1 MSERIEIVVGA
12 AGFKQRLDEFL
23 FGRFG
28 ELSKMYL
35 RELVKNEK
43 CEVNGRAENVGHRLR
58 ENDFIEIE
66 LDLARQTSM
75 RPEAMELDIVFEDD
89 DLIVVNKAAGVLVH
103 PTNYDRSGTL
113 LNGMAFYLNR
123 PIADRGLRIADSSS
137 PDCGGIGDDFPGIEL
152 LLSTSDAEPVVEQK
166 SAIRNPNSAIIRPG
180 LIHRLDRQTSGLI
193 VIAKNQR
200 SHKRMTKNFQQRY
213 VQKHY
218 LAMVDGVVA
227 DDAGTISASIGRY
240 GDLKHWDVKEGAKE
254 SETHF
259 RVLRRDAD
267 RTLLELQPVT
277 GRTNQLRI
285 HCAHIGHPIV
295 GDVDRGGSEHER
307 LCLHAWKLSFRHPS
321 TQQQVELTCEPADAF
336 HHDAML
342 IRQSSATRS

>member
-1 MSERIEIVVGA
+1 MLESDCRDIIVTMSERVEIVVGS

-23 FGRFG
+23 FGHFG

-35 RELVKNEK
+35 REIVKDEK
-43 CEVNGRAENVGHRLR
+43 CEVNGRPENVGHRLR

-75 RPEAMELDIVFEDD
+75 RPEEMELDIIFEDA

-103 PTNYDRSGTL
+103 PTNFDRSGTL
-113 LNGMAFYLNR
+113 LNGLSYYLNLAA
-123 PIADRGLRIADSSS
+123 PDIA
-137 PDCGGIGDDFPGIEL
+137 
-152 LLSTSDAEPVVEQK
+152 V
-166 SAIRNPNSAIIRPG
+166 RPG

-193 VIAKNQR
+193 VIAKNHW
-200 SHKRMTKNFQQRY
+200 SHKKMTRYFQQRY
-213 VQKHY
+213 VQKWY
-218 LAMVDGVVA
+218 LALVDGVVA
-227 DDAGTISASIGRY
+227 DDEGTISAAIGRY
-240 GDLKHWDVKEGAKE
+240 GDLKHWDVMEDGKE
-254 SETHF
+254 SETHY

-267 RTLLELQPVT
+267 KTLLELRPVT

-285 HCAHIGHPIV
+285 HCSHIGHPIV
-295 GDVDRGGSEHER
+295 GDVGRGGSEHNR

-321 TQQQVELTCEPADAF
+321 THEQLELTCEPADAF
-336 HHDAML
+336 HHDAIL

>member
-1 MSERIEIVVGA
+1 MSERVEIVVPNT
-12 AGFKQRLDEFL
+12 GFKQRLDEFL

-43 CEVNGRAENVGHRLR
+43 CEVNGRPENVGHRLR

-75 RPEAMELDIVFEDD
+75 RPQEMELDIVFEDS

-103 PTNYDRSGTL
+103 PTNYDRTGTL
-113 LNGMAFYLNR
+113 LNGLSFYLNR
-123 PIADRGLRIADSSS
+123 SVPTASAVGAVDESLPPADA
-137 PDCGGIGDDFPGIEL
+137 GGTDL
-152 LLSTSDAEPVVEQK
+152 
-166 SAIRNPNSAIIRPG
+166 IRPG

-218 LAMVDGVVA
+218 LALVDGVVA

-267 RTLLELQPVT
+267 KTLLELQPVT

-295 GDVDRGGSEHER
+295 GDIDRGGSEHER

-321 TQQQVELTCEPADAF
+321 TQQQVELESPITF
-336 HHDAML
+336 
-342 IRQSSATRS
+342 

>member
-1 MSERIEIVVGA
+1 MLESATHDIIKAMSERVEIVVGA

-23 FGRFG
+23 FGHFG

-35 RELVKNEK
+35 REIVKDEK
-43 CEVNGRAENVGHRLR
+43 CEVNGRPENVGHRLR

-75 RPEAMELDIVFEDD
+75 RPEAMELDVVFEDA

-103 PTNYDRSGTL
+103 PTNFDRSGTL
-113 LNGMAFYLNR
+113 LNGLSFYLN
-123 PIADRGLRIADSSS
+123 PKAEPNALAVGKVVESS
-137 PDCGGIGDDFPGIEL
+137 PPA
-152 LLSTSDAEPVVEQK
+152 DAAG
-166 SAIRNPNSAIIRPG
+166 SAVRPG

-200 SHKRMTKNFQQRY
+200 SHKKMTRYFQQRY
-213 VQKHY
+213 VQKWY
-218 LAMVDGVVA
+218 LALVDGVVA
-227 DDAGTISASIGRY
+227 DDEGTIDVSIGRFFE
-240 GDLKHWDVKEGAKE
+240 LKQWDVKEDGKK

-259 RVLRRDAD
+259 RVLRRDSD
-267 RTLLELQPVT
+267 KTLLELQPVT

-295 GDVDRGGSEHER
+295 GDVGRGGSEHDR
-307 LCLHAWKLSFRHPS
+307 LCLHAWKIAFRHPG
-321 TQQQVELTCEPADAF
+321 TQADIALEAAPGSDF
-336 HHDAML
+336 RL
-342 IRQSSATRS
+342 

>member
-1 MSERIEIVVGA
+1 VSERIEIVVGE

-35 RELVKNEK
+35 RDLVKNEK
-43 CEVNGRAENVGHRLR
+43 CEVNGRPENVGHRLR

-66 LDLARQTSM
+66 LDLSRQTSM
-75 RPEAMELDIVFEDD
+75 RPQKMELDIVFEDA
-89 DLIVVNKAAGVLVH
+89 DLIVVNKAEGVLVH

-113 LNGMAFYLNR
+113 LNGLSHYLNSAA
-123 PIADRGLRIADSSS
+123 PEIA
-137 PDCGGIGDDFPGIEL
+137 
-152 LLSTSDAEPVVEQK
+152 V
-166 SAIRNPNSAIIRPG
+166 RPG

-218 LAMVDGVVA
+218 LALVDGVVA

-240 GDLKHWDVKEGAKE
+240 GDLKYWDVKEGAKE

-267 RTLLELQPVT
+267 KTLLELQPVT

-307 LCLHAWKLSFRHPS
+307 LCLHAWKISFRHPS
-321 TQQQVELTCEPADAF
+321 TQQEIELTCEPDAAF
-336 HHDAML
+336 GHGSML

>member
-1 MSERIEIVVGA
+1 MSERVEIVVGA

-23 FGRFG
+23 FGHFG

-35 RELVKNEK
+35 REIVKDEK

-75 RPEAMELDIVFEDD
+75 RPEAMELDIVFEDA

-113 LNGMAFYLNR
+113 LNGLSFYLNNGR
-123 PIADRGLRIADSSS
+123 NTSGSECA
-137 PDCGGIGDDFPGIEL
+137 PDTVSGTL
-152 LLSTSDAEPVVEQK
+152 ATSRV
-166 SAIRNPNSAIIRPG
+166 SAIRPG

-213 VQKHY
+213 VQKWY
-218 LAMVDGVVA
+218 LALVDGVVP
-227 DDAGTISASIGRY
+227 DDEGTISASIGRY
-240 GDLKHWDVKEGAKE
+240 GDLKHWDVMEGAKP

-267 RTLLELQPVT
+267 KTLLKLQPVT

-285 HCAHIGHPIV
+285 HCAHIEHPIV
-295 GDVDRGGSEHER
+295 GDVDRGGSEHDR

-321 TQQQVELTCEPADAF
+321 THEQLDLTCEPADAF
-336 HHDAML
+336 GHALHA
-342 IRQSSATRS
+342 AP

>member
-1 MSERIEIVVGA
+1 MLETSCRDIIVTMSERVEIIVGET
-12 AGFKQRLDEFL
+12 GFKQRLDEFL
-23 FGRFG
+23 FGHFG

-35 RELVKNEK
+35 REIVKDEK
-43 CEVNGRAENVGHRLR
+43 CEVNGRPENVGHRLR

-75 RPEAMELDIVFEDD
+75 RPEAMELDIVFEDA

-103 PTNYDRSGTL
+103 PTNFDRSGTL
-113 LNGMAFYLNR
+113 LNGLSYYLNLAA
-123 PIADRGLRIADSSS
+123 PDIA
-137 PDCGGIGDDFPGIEL
+137 
-152 LLSTSDAEPVVEQK
+152 V
-166 SAIRNPNSAIIRPG
+166 RPG

-200 SHKRMTKNFQQRY
+200 SHKKMTRYFQQRY
-213 VQKHY
+213 VQKWY
-218 LAMVDGVVA
+218 LALVDGVVA
-227 DDAGTISASIGRY
+227 DDEGTISASIGRY
-240 GDLKHWDVKEGAKE
+240 GDLKHWDVMEDGKP

-267 RTLLELQPVT
+267 KTLLELQPVT

-285 HCAHIGHPIV
+285 HCSHIGHPIV
-295 GDVDRGGSEHER
+295 GDVGRGGSEHDR

-321 TQQQVELTCEPADAF
+321 THEQLDLTCEPDESF
-336 HHDAML
+336 GL
-342 IRQSSATRS
+342 YTP

>member
-1 MSERIEIVVGA
+1 MSERVEIVVGE

-23 FGRFG
+23 FGHFG

-35 RELVKNEK
+35 REIVKDEK
-43 CEVNGRAENVGHRLR
+43 CEVNGRAEKVGHRLR

-66 LDLARQTSM
+66 LVLARQTSM
-75 RPEAMELDIVFEDD
+75 RPEAMELDIVFEDA

-103 PTNYDRSGTL
+103 PTNFDRSGTL
-113 LNGMAFYLNR
+113 LNGLSFYLN
-123 PIADRGLRIADSSS
+123 PKAEPTALAVGSVEESS
-137 PDCGGIGDDFPGIEL
+137 PPAYAGG
-152 LLSTSDAEPVVEQK
+152 
-166 SAIRNPNSAIIRPG
+166 SAVRPG

-200 SHKRMTKNFQQRY
+200 SHKKMTKAFQQRY

-218 LAMVDGVVA
+218 LALVDGVVA
-227 DDAGTISASIGRY
+227 DDEGTISASIGRY
-240 GDLKHWDVKEGAKE
+240 GDLKHWDVKEGAKP

-259 RVLRRDAD
+259 RVLKRDAD
-267 RTLLELQPVT
+267 KTLLELRPVT

-295 GDVDRGGSEHER
+295 GDEGRGGSEHDR

-321 TQQQVELTCEPADAF
+321 THEQLELTCEPADAF

-342 IRQSSATRS
+342 IRQSSDTRS